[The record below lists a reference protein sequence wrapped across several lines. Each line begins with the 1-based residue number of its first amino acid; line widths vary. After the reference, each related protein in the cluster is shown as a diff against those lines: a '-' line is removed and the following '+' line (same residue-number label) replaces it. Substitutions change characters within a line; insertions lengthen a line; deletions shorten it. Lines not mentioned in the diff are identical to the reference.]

1 MGEAVTEEGV
11 ELLCITKGKLIA
23 GESLFL
29 GTVKFSP
36 CLFLYPDADVVRLYT
51 IPSASRILDAI
62 CIYLRCQNKK

>member
-23 GESLFL
+23 GESIFL

-51 IPSASRILDAI
+51 IPHLEF
-62 CIYLRCQNKK
+62 